1 MPEIET
7 ERTVTDGVLRDVDFS
22 RRGRAVMPALD
33 YLAEQ
38 GLSMVSVPLYPAPSS
53 GVVAAPKSYTVLVTR
68 DERRL
73 CIPTADLPLRM
84 AMMPTFVDQESR
96 WPEPLL
102 RGFLEGNYIPPRP
115 EELFGTVAGLF
126 AKYLDVAPVETRI
139 LAAFTLCSYWF
150 PAWAAL
156 GILHVQGPFSSGKS
170 RVLTLLQ
177 HLAFAPISMA
187 SATAASLF
195 KVCGRATC
203 LLDEAE
209 MMSTAAMKEARLI
222 LQASYRQQGGSVI
235 RCSGRGRVAR
245 WPVYGPKAIASV
257 ADLPADGV
265 LASRCI
271 VLRLHRSTDVAK
283 TGLRLDEMSEDFG
296 AVRAAMFS
304 TALTRW
310 RDLIATPVDGGGLAA
325 RRLECF
331 FPLLQVAG
339 FCDPTGAAATEIA
352 AYALRSDTPAVQAT
366 PLTGDERKVAEA
378 LSTVPDDNQERTSA
392 QLRDVVVGRFPELA
406 SMTPAAMGLI
416 LAKHGL
422 VTKRHTPQGKLYLV
436 QVQRAALLSR
446 A

>member
-7 ERTVTDGVLRDVDFS
+7 ERMTNGVLRDVDFT

-38 GLSMVSVPLYPAPSS
+38 GLSMVSLPLYPAPSS
-53 GVVAAPKSYTVLVTR
+53 GVIAAPKSYTVLVTG
-68 DERRL
+68 DDRRL
-73 CIPTADLPLRM
+73 CLPTAELPLRV

-102 RGFLEGNYIPPRP
+102 RGFLEGTYVPPRP
-115 EELFGTVAGLF
+115 EELFGTIAGLF
-126 AKYLDVAPVETRI
+126 AKYLDVAPVETRL
-139 LAAFTLCSYWF
+139 LAAFTMCTYWF
-150 PAWAAL
+150 PAWPAL

-177 HLAFAPISMA
+177 HLAFAPINMA

-209 MMSTAAMKEARLI
+209 LMGTAAMKEARLI

-271 VLRLHRSTDVAK
+271 ILRLHRSTDVTK
-283 TGLRLDEMSEDFG
+283 TGLRLDETSEDFG
-296 AVRAAMFS
+296 AIRAALYA

-310 RDLIATPVDGGGLAA
+310 RDLVAAPVDGGGLAA

-331 FPLLQVAG
+331 SALLQVAR
-339 FCDPTGAAATEIA
+339 FCDQTGAASTEIA
-352 AYALRSDTPAVQAT
+352 AYALRSDTPAVQAVS
-366 PLTGDERKVAEA
+366 LTEDERKVAQA
-378 LSTVPDDNQERTSA
+378 LATVPDDNQERTSA
-392 QLRDVVVGRFPELA
+392 QLREVVVGRFPELT

-416 LAKHGL
+416 VAKHSL
-422 VTKRHTPQGKLYLV
+422 ASKRHTPQGKLYVV
-436 QVQRAALLSR
+436 QVQRAALLSQ